1 MNIQYIPLSKLKFY
15 EKNPRK
21 IDKVQF
27 EKLCNNILADQDFF
41 VMRPCLVT
49 IIDGKQV
56 IYAGNQRARAAKKLG
71 IKEVPCI
78 VAENISEE
86 ILKKR
91 IVLDNLHHGEFDYEM
106 LASDYDI
113 PELIELG
120 MTEKEMGIISEIE
133 ADKIEEEEK
142 EEKPEQCK
150 LCPKCGYEL

>member
-1 MNIQYIPLSKLKFY
+1 MNIQYIPLSKLKHY

-27 EKLCNNILADQDFF
+27 QKLCNNIQADPDFF
-41 VMRPCLVT
+41 AMRPCLVT
-49 IIDGKQV
+49 TIDDRYV
-56 IYAGNQRARAAKKLG
+56 IYAGNQRARAAKKIGL
-71 IKEVPCI
+71 KEAPCI
-78 VAENISEE
+78 ISENLNE
-86 ILKKR
+86 ETMKKR

-106 LASDYDI
+106 LAADYDI

-120 MTEKEMGIISEIE
+120 MTEKDMGIISEIE

-150 LCPKCGYEL
+150 MCPKCGYEL